1 MADLDLV
8 RRVEKLEESVDSLR
22 DLPERTTRLEV
33 RMGNVE
39 MQIVHLRDKIHS
51 GVSAMQ
57 DDVTATK
64 VQLRGESSAVR
75 AEQEEMAA
83 QRAML
88 RIAMADLKRD
98 LSATLLLVGNRIL
111 AQLEDLRRVIEATRR
126 GNPPAN

>member
-1 MADLDLV
+1 
-8 RRVEKLEESVDSLR
+8 
-22 DLPERTTRLEV
+22 
-33 RMGNVE
+33 
-39 MQIVHLRDKIHS
+39 
-51 GVSAMQ
+51 MQ

-75 AEQEEMAA
+75 AEQEEVAA

-88 RIAMADLKRD
+88 RVAMADLKRD

-111 AQLEDLRRVIEATRR
+111 AQLEDLRRVIEATRA